1 MRGRSGRAALGWTLW
16 MLALVGL
23 AACGGEPSAA
33 AGDVQV
39 DASPAPDADAS
50 GDARPADATAPSD
63 GPARLGLTVEPVVVE
78 LGRIARGQLAEA
90 DFVVRNSGD
99 AALTITAFDG
109 LAAPFSLSREAPL
122 PIGVDQSRTLVVQFE
137 PDAAGA
143 FEQVVTLVTEPALG
157 VPVTLTLR
165 GEGVAASATLVTPN
179 VDFGVVAPGEPT
191 SRPLQVRNDSAD
203 VTLSILSLSGL
214 AAPFETA
221 NGQVVQDVAP
231 GQTAQIVVQFAPA
244 QSGDFEQ
251 QVVVSTTAGDFTA
264 LLRGR
269 AILRGDLR
277 VDAVYPAWAPVDR
290 ATVFTIEGGPFDAVP
305 RAIRVGAVNLEGLE
319 RVDATHVRGTRPAGG
334 EAARGIEDVVDVR
347 VEVGAAFGVLTDA
360 VTLTPPV
367 GQGTVVERVTT
378 RLDDPPTPLGPEG
391 NPWLLQVGSVGPD
404 QRLTLGP
411 GAVLLAPQGAGLA
424 IEGLLEADGSATQI
438 VLSTADES
446 ASWAGIEL
454 LPAARA
460 SVLRGV
466 VLERAGLGG
475 AAITTAQA
483 AELTQ
488 VRLWQ
493 SAGDGVRVQSGGTL
507 VLINSRIDAA
517 VGDGVVLAAPDATV
531 FRFQGTLIQGAQAAF
546 VGAPQQFG
554 RAFGAGN
561 VLNANAQNAL
571 VVRGA
576 AEGDATLA
584 NQPASLPYQ
593 LGTPDAA
600 LSVPRGA
607 SLTFAAAVQGALGG
621 RVDIEA
627 QTTLPAGLTLG
638 AQADAALRVRGPVS
652 AQGTAEA
659 PITLGGDAPWG
670 GLTLDAGGRLE
681 GAHLHIMGGP
691 VRLNAAVA
699 AFDGLAVSHPGEALT
714 VTEDATLTRLSV
726 TVGDV
731 VLRGGTGTLSG
742 IVAGAVRVEAPASCA
757 DWDLTGLVDAV
768 GAPVVPACP

>member
-1 MRGRSGRAALGWTLW
+1 MRGLGGLSGLELTLW

-33 AGDVQV
+33 AGDVQA
-39 DASPAPDADAS
+39 DALPAPDGS
-50 GDARPADATAPSD
+50 VSSDARPADATAPSD
-63 GPARLGLTVEPVVVE
+63 GPARLDLTVEPVVVE

-157 VPVTLTLR
+157 VPVTLTFR
-165 GEGVAASATLVTPN
+165 GEGVAASATLVTPT

-277 VDAVYPAWAPVDR
+277 VNAVYPAWAPVDR

-305 RAIRVGAVNLEGLE
+305 RAIRVGAANLVGLE

-367 GQGTVVERVTT
+367 GQGTVIDRVTT
-378 RLDDPPTPLGPEG
+378 GLNDPAMPLGPEG
-391 NPWLLQVGSVGPD
+391 GPD

-411 GAVLLAPQGAGLA
+411 GAVVLAPPGAGLA

-438 VLSTADES
+438 VLSTADETE
-446 ASWAGIEL
+446 SWAGIEL

-483 AELTQ
+483 AEVTQ

-493 SAGDGVRVQSGGTL
+493 SAGDAVRVQSGGTL

-531 FRFQGTLIQGAQAAF
+531 FRFQGTLIQGTQAAF

-561 VLNANAQNAL
+561 LLNANAQNAL

-627 QTTLPAGLTLG
+627 QTTLPAGLTLD
-638 AQADAALRVRGPVS
+638 AQAGAALRVRGPVS

-681 GAHLHIMGGP
+681 GAHLNIMGGP

-757 DWDLTGLVDAV
+757 DWDLDGLVDAA
-768 GAPVVPACP
+768 GAPVVPVTVLPGEAARAW